1 MRRSLLLDGVVVDE
15 DFRDWIRRP
24 LAADFFKIQPE

>member
-15 DFRDWIRRP
+15 DFKEDVRRP
-24 LAADFFKIQPE
+24 LAADFLKI